1 MGLNRLPSG
10 ISLALLAVLAACAA
24 RTAGAETLADAWQL
38 AIAHDQGL
46 AAVISEVE
54 GARASEQAA
63 RGARWPSV
71 EASGGYTRL
80 NASPALDVTTPAF
93 SSGPIFKGD
102 DYVNGTVQMRL
113 LLYTGGQVSAGIQ
126 SSLSSAAEA
135 SINPSLP

>member
-1 MGLNRLPSG
+1 
-10 ISLALLAVLAACAA
+10 
-24 RTAGAETLADAWQL
+24 
-38 AIAHDQGL
+38 
-46 AAVISEVE
+46 
-54 GARASEQAA
+54 
-63 RGARWPSV
+63 V

-93 SSGPIFKGD
+93 TFRSGPIFKGD

-113 LLYTGGQVSAGIQ
+113 LLYTCGQVSAGIQ